1 MNVAAIP
8 LLYVFEADEGAWL
21 ELESHL
27 AELRD
32 WWRDDRT
39 EGDRIVDLYNRLYKI
54 FNSKWSD
61 LRYPIDSAGDPPW
74 VRHPDSSKAKAT
86 ERERRR
92 LVNDARDAMVGRFEE
107 VLAGQ
112 REVQQGRPL
121 NQVHTVPTWMF
132 TNAPDSLALRL
143 ASGLARTTDEG
154 CAVAASLGLDNHF
167 SAWAAYSGIGRSTN
181 SVSALAT
188 VWETLLGSWDGT
200 TPDKFL
206 LAAISHPMGR
216 RMQTTDLLAA
226 RPALRSQV
234 INLTT
239 TALDWLSAG
248 RSDPRPGGHKGQWAL
263 ELRYTVFIVRGL
275 LRVCIADQSVEVRGG
290 TELMCSLADRLE
302 QLARNRRLG
311 HNQELVRNLVDRTVP
326 LARGEAGEVAL
337 PEGLTL

>member
-8 LLYVFEADEGAWL
+8 LLYVFEADEAAWL
-21 ELESHL
+21 QLESHL

-39 EGDRIVDLYNRLYKI
+39 EGGRSVDLYKSLYNI
-54 FNSKWSD
+54 FNSKWRD

-74 VRHPDSSKAKAT
+74 VRDPDPAKAKAT

-92 LVNDARDAMVGRFEE
+92 LVNDARDAMVGRFEQ

-112 REVQQGRPL
+112 RTIGTGKPL

-143 ASGLARTTDEG
+143 ASGLARTSDEG
-154 CAVAASLGLDNHF
+154 CAVAHRLGLDNPF
-167 SAWAAYSGIGRSTN
+167 SAWAAYSGVGRSTN
-181 SVSALAT
+181 TVSALAT
-188 VWETLLGSWDGT
+188 VWETLLGCWDGT

-216 RMQTTDLLAA
+216 RMETTDLLAA
-226 RPALRSQV
+226 RPALLSQV
-234 INLTT
+234 THLTT

-248 RSDPRPGGHKGQWAL
+248 RSDRRPGGRGQWAL

-275 LRVCIADQSVEVRGG
+275 LRVSIADPSVEVRGG
-290 TELMCSLADRLE
+290 TDLMRSMADRLE
-302 QLARNRRLG
+302 HLGRNRKLG
-311 HNQELVRNLVDRTVP
+311 SSQQLVRDLVDRTVP
-326 LARGEAGEVAL
+326 LARGEAGDVAL
-337 PEGLTL
+337 PAGLTL